1 MTSIKKHLIL
11 VLIFSLVAL
20 LITGCGGGE
29 SKPADK
35 SAAPAKAETIN
46 IYTIWPEK
54 YSSAVFAAFTKE
66 TGIKV
71 NFLRFS
77 SGEALARIVAEKG
90 NPQVDVLFGGPAD
103 TFAAGVEQGVFEA
116 YAPKSADK
124 IPAKF
129 KDPKNFWV
137 GVAVDPIS
145 FMFNNKFL
153 KEKNIP
159 APTSWDELLNPAFKN
174 GLQTAD
180 ARTSGTA
187 ISRILSLTYVMG
199 EDKAYDY
206 QKKLHQNVQMYTKSG
221 GGGTLPIAN
230 GQAVGGIFFL
240 VDSLET
246 KAQGYDVVVSY
257 PKEGVAYAVEAMA
270 MIKGAKQPEL
280 AKKFLDWA
288 STADMQK
295 LYETNKIFF
304 IPTNPDVKVTDPAL
318 DMSKVKFVEVDILK
332 AGKDRQHL
340 VDRWINEVIK

>member
-1 MTSIKKHLIL
+1 MKKNKWAGLIL
-11 VLIFSLVAL
+11 ALVMTAL
-20 LITGCGGGE
+20 LSTGCGGGDKKTAD
-29 SKPADK
+29 SKA
-35 SAAPAKAETIN
+35 AAPVSNQTIN
-46 IYTIWPEK
+46 VYTIWPEK

-77 SGEALARIVAEKG
+77 SGEALARIDAEKA

-103 TFAAGVEQGVFEA
+103 TFAAGVEKGVFEA
-116 YAPKSADK
+116 YSPKSADK

-129 KDPKNFWV
+129 KDPKNYWV
-137 GVAVDPIS
+137 GVAVDPIC
-145 FMFNNKFL
+145 FMFSNKFL
-153 KEKNIP
+153 KDKNLP

-174 GLQTAD
+174 NLQMAD

-187 ISRILSLTYVMG
+187 ISRILSLTYVLG
-199 EDKAYDY
+199 EDKAYAY

-221 GGGTLPIAN
+221 GGGVLPIAN
-230 GQAVGGIFFL
+230 GQAAGGIFFL
-240 VDSLET
+240 VDALET
-246 KAQGYDVVVSY
+246 KSQGHDVVVSY

-295 LYETNKIFF
+295 LYESSKIFF
-304 IPTNPDVKVTDPAL
+304 IPTNPDVKVSDPAL
-318 DMSKVKFVEVDILK
+318 DVSKVKFVEVDILK

>member
-1 MTSIKKHLIL
+1 MKRVKWS
-11 VLIFSLVAL
+11 VLFLAVTLCAL
-20 LITGCGGGE
+20 LAAGCGGGDK
-29 SKPADK
+29 KPADTK
-35 SAAPAKAETIN
+35 AATPAANQTIN
-46 IYTIWPEK
+46 VYTIWPEK
-54 YSSAVFAAFTKE
+54 YSSAVFTAFTKD

-77 SGEALARIVAEKG
+77 SGEALARIVAEKD

-103 TFAAGVEQGVFEA
+103 TFAAGVEKGVFEA
-116 YAPKSADK
+116 YAPKNADK

-137 GVAVDPIS
+137 GVAVDPIC
-145 FMFNNKFL
+145 FMFNNKML

-159 APTSWDELLNPAFKN
+159 VPTSWDELLNPAFKS
-174 GLQTAD
+174 GLQMAD

-187 ISRILSLTYVMG
+187 ISRILSLTYVLG
-199 EDKAYDY
+199 EDKAYEY

-221 GGGTLPIAN
+221 GGGVLPIAN
-230 GQAVGGIFFL
+230 GQAIGGIFFL
-240 VDSLET
+240 VDALET
-246 KAQGYDVVVSY
+246 KSQGYDVAVSY

-295 LYETNKIFF
+295 IYETSKIFF
-304 IPTNPDVKVTDPAL
+304 IPTNPEVKVSDPAL
-318 DMSKVKFVEVDILK
+318 DVSKVKFVEVDILK
-332 AGKDRQHL
+332 AGKDRQKL
-340 VDRWINEVIK
+340 VDRWINEVVK